1 MSYFLV
7 LYIVLFFKE
16 KAWETIVLYF
26 SNNIN
31 ENKKTIFF
39 AHHPLEKKASVV
51 VINKWN
57 KLLLKA
63 LIQSF
68 TLISISDIQFLEISR

>member
-1 MSYFLV
+1 MRNNSF
-7 LYIVLFFKE
+7 VLFQQYQRKQ
-16 KAWETIVLYF
+16 
-26 SNNIN
+26 
-31 ENKKTIFF
+31 KKNIFF

-51 VINKWN
+51 VINEWN

-68 TLISISDIQFLEISR
+68 T

>member
-1 MSYFLV
+1 MRNNSF
-7 LYIVLFFKE
+7 VLFQQYQRKQ
-16 KAWETIVLYF
+16 
-26 SNNIN
+26 
-31 ENKKTIFF
+31 KKTIFF

-51 VINKWN
+51 VINEWN

-68 TLISISDIQFLEISR
+68 TLISISVIQFLEISR